1 MSHQPKLRVEEVD
14 FDLTGGFFNLKL
26 NCSSVIRASADPFN
40 LNRIDPPGLEER
52 QNGI

>member
-14 FDLTGGFFNLKL
+14 FDLTGSFFNLKL
-26 NCSSVIRASADPFN
+26 NCSSVIPTYPDPFN
-40 LNRIDPPGLEER
+40 LNRIYPPGLEER